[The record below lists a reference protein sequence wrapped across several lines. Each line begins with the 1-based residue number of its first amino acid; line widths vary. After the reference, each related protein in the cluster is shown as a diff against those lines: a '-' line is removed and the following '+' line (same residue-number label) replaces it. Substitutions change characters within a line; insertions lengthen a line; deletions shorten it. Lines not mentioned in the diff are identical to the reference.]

1 MRLLLI
7 VALCALVS
15 ACGVTAPTYTS
26 QPRSQSVLVNG
37 HFAPAVVGAF
47 TAKDPALEHLS
58 VRGNPLSLASGTATA
73 EIRHALETELSQAH
87 LLAKDSQTQVTG
99 TLLKNELNGR
109 GFSEG
114 MADVSVEFV
123 VTRNGQETFR
133 ATKSKTN
140 TWPSSFVGA
149 KAIPAAAQG
158 YEQTVA
164 DLVGDLIA
172 DPAFQA
178 ALQ

>member
-1 MRLLLI
+1 MRLLSI

-15 ACGVTAPTYTS
+15 ACGITAPTYTS

-37 HFAPAVVGAF
+37 HLTPAMVGAF

-58 VRGNPLSLASGTATA
+58 VRGNTVTLASGTATA
-73 EIRHALETELSQAH
+73 EIKHALEVELSQAG
-87 LLAKDSQTQVTG
+87 LLAKDSATQVTG
-99 TLLKNELNGR
+99 ALLKNELNGK

-114 MADVSVEFV
+114 SAAVSVEFV
-123 VTRNGQETFR
+123 VMRNGQETFR

-158 YEQTVA
+158 YEQTIA
-164 DLVGDLIA
+164 DLIADLIA

-178 ALQ
+178 ALR